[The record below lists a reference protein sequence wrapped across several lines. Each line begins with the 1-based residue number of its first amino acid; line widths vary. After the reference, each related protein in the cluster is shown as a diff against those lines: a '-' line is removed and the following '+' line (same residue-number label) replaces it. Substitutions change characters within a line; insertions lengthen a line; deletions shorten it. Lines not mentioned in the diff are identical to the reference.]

1 MVYTSSQYNAAN
13 TVISSPLQKLHNK
26 AVALQAQTKL
36 DNAAQSSAFWALRSG
51 GKAEAAAQMKN
62 PISTQKII
70 SKKYGT
76 YIVEGRTTENLARAA
91 AEKRTADLKKQA
103 AQKAQAE
110 LDRQARMIT
119 VSNNSKNLPNY
130 TAQNQDFSDTTKYNL
145 HGNNNSVSN
154 NNVIA
159 NEVWVDPNVT
169 VTGQSRTSKP
179 SSSSIAANENYNT
192 ATAMNDFMSAN
203 PSSDINMGT
212 EIHTDPIWWKS
223 AAPQDNSVK
232 TSDLGGDI
240 QHQETDSNTN
250 VGYLPF
256 QNQVPSDTNWADSFG
271 QNISLGTVGI
281 GLAAIGILLQLGKK
295 K

>member
-130 TAQNQDFSDTTKYNL
+130 TAQNQDFSNTTKYKV

-169 VTGQSRTSKP
+169 VTGQSRTSRP
-179 SSSSIAANENYNT
+179 SSSSIAASENYNT

-203 PSSDINMGT
+203 PSSDINVGSANPQST
-212 EIHTDPIWWKS
+212 VWWKS
-223 AAPQDNSVK
+223 SAPQDNEVK

-240 QHQETDSNTN
+240 QHIETDSNTN

-256 QNQVPSDTNWADSFG
+256 QNQIPSNTNWSSTMPSMASTG
-271 QNISLGTVGI
+271 VIILG
-281 GLAAIGILLQLGKK
+281 GLAALLLLGRKK
-295 K
+295 

>member
-130 TAQNQDFSDTTKYNL
+130 TAQNQDFSDTTKYKV

-169 VTGQSRTSKP
+169 VTGQSKTSRP
-179 SSSSIAANENYNT
+179 SSTSIVANQNYNT
-192 ATAMNDFMSAN
+192 ASAMNDFMSAN
-203 PSSDINMGT
+203 PSSDINIGSANPQST
-212 EIHTDPIWWKS
+212 VWWKS
-223 AAPQDNSVK
+223 SAPQDNEVK

-240 QHQETDSNTN
+240 QHIETDSNTN

-256 QNQVPSDTNWADSFG
+256 QNQIPSNTNWSSPMPSIASTG
-271 QNISLGTVGI
+271 VIILG
-281 GLAAIGILLQLGKK
+281 GLAALLLLGRKK
-295 K
+295 

>member
-1 MVYTSSQYNAAN
+1 MVYTSSQYNTAN

-76 YIVEGRTTENLARAA
+76 YIVEGKTTENLARAA
-91 AEKRTADLKKQA
+91 AEKRTADLKIQA
-103 AQKAQAE
+103 AQRAQAE
-110 LDRQARMIT
+110 LEKNARMIE
-119 VSNNSKNLPNY
+119 VANNSKDLPNY
-130 TAQNQDFSDTTKYNL
+130 TAQTQRDFSDSTKYNV
-145 HGNNNSVSN
+145 HGNNNIVSN
-154 NNVIA
+154 NNVTAPEIWTA
-159 NEVWVDPNVT
+159 PSVT
-169 VTGQSRTSKP
+169 VTGSSKTSKP
-179 SSSSIAANENYNT
+179 NSNSIAANENYNT
-192 ATAMNDFMSAN
+192 ATALNDFMSAN
-203 PSSDINMGT
+203 PLSDINMGSANPQPT
-212 EIHTDPIWWKS
+212 IWWKS
-223 AAPQDNSVK
+223 AAPEDNSVK

-250 VGYLPF
+250 VSYSPMI
-256 QNQVPSDTNWADSFG
+256 PSNTNWADKFG
-271 QNISLGTVGI
+271 QNISLGTVGV

>member
-1 MVYTSSQYNAAN
+1 MSAPQRLTTAQ
-13 TVISSPLQKLHNK
+13 LK
-26 AVALQAQTKL
+26 AMI
-36 DNAAQSSAFWALRSG
+36 SG
-51 GKAEAAAQMKN
+51 GATREELPSKRGTTGLTGGVSSTTDEAQKAYLKRLQIQANVDKIKETRALEAQ
-62 PISTQKII
+62 
-70 SKKYGT
+70 YGVS
-76 YIVEGRTTENLARAA
+76 IARINQQQRTE
-91 AEKRTADLKKQA
+91 DLKRQA
-103 AQKAQAE
+103 AQQAQAE

-119 VSNNSKNLPNY
+119 VSNNSSDLPNY
-130 TAQNQDFSDTTKYNL
+130 TAQTQRNFSDTTKYKV
-145 HGNNNSVSN
+145 HGNNNPVSN
-154 NNVIA
+154 NKVIP
-159 NEVWVDPNVT
+159 EQVFVDPNVT
-169 VTGQSRTSKP
+169 VTGQSTNSTP
-179 SSSSIAANENYNT
+179 SSSSIAASENYNT

>member
-91 AEKRTADLKKQA
+91 AEKRTADLKIQA
-103 AQKAQAE
+103 AQRAQAE
-110 LDRQARMIT
+110 LEKNARMIEIA
-119 VSNNSKNLPNY
+119 NNAKEIANY
-130 TAQNQDFSDTTKYNL
+130 TAQTQNFSDTTKYKV
-145 HGNNNSVSN
+145 HGNNNPVSN
-154 NNVIA
+154 NNIIA
-159 NEVWVDPNVT
+159 NDVWSDPNVT
-169 VTGQSRTSKP
+169 VTGQSRTSRP
-179 SSSSIAANENYNT
+179 NSTSIAASENYNT

-203 PSSDINMGT
+203 PSSDINIGSANPQAL
-212 EIHTDPIWWKS
+212 ISWKS
-223 AAPQDNSVK
+223 TAPQFNSVK

-240 QHQETDSNTN
+240 QHIETDSNTN

-256 QNQVPSDTNWADSFG
+256 QNQIPSNTNWADSFG
-271 QNISLGTVGI
+271 QSISLGTVGV

>member
-1 MVYTSSQYNAAN
+1 MANQGSTRMTTDELRAMIAGGATREELPTKAGGGSVSSTVDSAQRAYLAA
-13 TVISSPLQKLHNK
+13 IQ
-26 AVALQAQTKL
+26 
-36 DNAAQSSAFWALRSG
+36 R
-51 GKAEAAAQMKN
+51 AER
-62 PISTQKII
+62 TQKFKEAQQTTARIQ
-70 SKKYGT
+70 SQQ
-76 YIVEGRTTENLARAA
+76 RTE
-91 AEKRTADLKKQA
+91 DLKIQA

-130 TAQNQDFSDTTKYNL
+130 TAQNQDFSDTTKYKV

-169 VTGQSRTSKP
+169 VTGQSKTSRP
-179 SSSSIAANENYNT
+179 SSSSIAASENYNT

-203 PSSDINMGT
+203 PSSDINIGSANPQST
-212 EIHTDPIWWKS
+212 VWWKS
-223 AAPQDNSVK
+223 SAPQDNEVK

-256 QNQVPSDTNWADSFG
+256 ENQVPSDTNWSSPMPSMASTG
-271 QNISLGTVGI
+271 VIILG
-281 GLAAIGILLQLGKK
+281 GLAALLLLGRKK
-295 K
+295 